1 MGPVCGHGSSCSL
14 LSLVGLP
21 DCHFALIS
29 GLDLP
34 APNPLTQLS
43 QCVWVANSRLPF
55 GGRAAPDNK
64 LNFPA
69 DVTGN
74 DRCHSHFLQVSL
86 PCEMY
91 IYVDIFKC
99 IYMNNCICISC
110 TCRGSYSLHF
120 RRHSTSGCNASIF
133 PELLSQVNGSEAEL
147 VSSRSLADFPP
158 QSNLFSMSISLRN

>member
-55 GGRAAPDNK
+55 GGHAAPDNK

-120 RRHSTSGCNASIF
+120 
-133 PELLSQVNGSEAEL
+133 PELLSQVNGNEAEL
-147 VSSRSLADFPP
+147 VSSRSLADLFP